1 MKGAGV
7 PAATAAA
14 VASRFAIATVCIFYG
29 NGNGN
34 GSQPQRMLIDGQQ
47 SADSQN
53 AIQPLLTRNNKHTQ
67 ALMELPTQCR
77 WRGLRK
83 F

>member
-1 MKGAGV
+1 MKEAGV

-14 VASRFAIATVCIFYG
+14 VTSRFAIATVCIFYG

-53 AIQPLLTRNNKHTQ
+53 AAATYAQQQTHTGFDGV
-67 ALMELPTQCR
+67 THTV
-77 WRGLRK
+77 
-83 F
+83 